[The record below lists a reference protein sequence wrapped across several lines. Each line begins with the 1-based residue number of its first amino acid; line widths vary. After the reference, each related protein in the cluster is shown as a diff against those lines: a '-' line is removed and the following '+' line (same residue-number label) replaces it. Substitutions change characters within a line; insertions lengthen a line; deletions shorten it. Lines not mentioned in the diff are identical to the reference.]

1 MIGILKSVVTRL
13 HLDLLRR
20 NELCSLE
27 LRAYFRR
34 RHQVE
39 VGLYSYGCFD
49 PWRMPGPMRVGR
61 YCSIAKSAR
70 AVPNNHPTSA
80 LTTHPVLYERRFGL
94 VEADLA
100 ADTPLVI
107 EDDVWIG
114 HNAVL
119 LPGCRFV
126 GRGAV
131 IGAGAIVTSNVDR
144 YAIVAGNPGR
154 KLRDRYPA
162 ELASAIEKSQWWKL
176 EMSELHGL
184 ARRRPDVVFQP
195 TVSAIDAWLAD
206 GEPSE
211 RRDA

>member
-13 HLDLLRR
+13 QLDLLRR
-20 NELCSLE
+20 NEIDSVK
-27 LRAYFRR
+27 LRSYFRQ

-80 LTTHPVLYERRFGL
+80 LTTYPALYERRFGL
-94 VEADLA
+94 VEADLVA
-100 ADTPLVI
+100 EEPLVI
-107 EDDVWIG
+107 EDDVWIA
-114 HNAVL
+114 HNVVL
-119 LPGCRFV
+119 LPGCRFI

-144 YAIVAGNPGR
+144 YTVVVGNPAR
-154 KLRDRYPA
+154 KLRDRYPV
-162 ELASAIEKSQWWKL
+162 EVASAIEESQWWKL
-176 EMSELHGL
+176 GLNELRSL
-184 ARRRPDVVFQP
+184 ARERPEVVFQP
-195 TVSAIDAWLAD
+195 TVSAIDAWLRSGERAERHD
-206 GEPSE
+206 G
-211 RRDA
+211 